1 MKYYRLRWPSWVI
14 VLCLGLMTFSFNVL
28 AEHSSSLPVNDEVEI
43 DLLHIGENAPV
54 TVIWFACNQ
63 GDETAEF
70 ETAREMLK
78 LGYQFYFPDMLSA
91 HFLSPTASNIGKVP
105 ANEIVL
111 VIQHIIEQTDAEQ
124 VYLVGGARAAVPV
137 LKGLADPSI
146 RDMDSK
152 LIGALL
158 ITPRINEETP
168 EPGAEPVYIDAAG
181 LSKHP
186 IRVLEGER
194 TPNRWGLPYLKQVLG
209 RSGSPVETEI
219 IKGVR
224 GFFYLRNDKS
234 DAETEMTRNLPELIH
249 QNIQK
254 LGALK
259 P

>member
-1 MKYYRLRWPSWVI
+1 MKYYRPAFSHWIMLV
-14 VLCLGLMTFSFNVL
+14 LGLLSLSFNL
-28 AEHSSSLPVNDEVEI
+28 HAEHSSRLHINDEIEI
-43 DLLHIGENAPV
+43 DLLHIGESAPV
-54 TVIWFACNQ
+54 TIIWFACNQ
-63 GDETAEF
+63 GDETAEY
-70 ETAREMLK
+70 ETAREMTS

-91 HFLSPTASNIGKVP
+91 HFLSPTASNIGRVP
-105 ANEIVL
+105 TDEV
-111 VIQHIIEQTDAEQ
+111 VSVVRHILEQTDSEQ
-124 VYLVGGARAAVPV
+124 VYLIGGARAAVPV
-137 LKGLADPSI
+137 LKGLAEPSI
-146 RDMDSK
+146 RSSQGK
-152 LIGALL
+152 LTGALL

-181 LSKHP
+181 LSLHP
-186 IRVLEGER
+186 IRVLEGGR

-219 IKGVR
+219 INGVR

-234 DAETEMTRNLPELIH
+234 DAEEEMTRLLPQLIH